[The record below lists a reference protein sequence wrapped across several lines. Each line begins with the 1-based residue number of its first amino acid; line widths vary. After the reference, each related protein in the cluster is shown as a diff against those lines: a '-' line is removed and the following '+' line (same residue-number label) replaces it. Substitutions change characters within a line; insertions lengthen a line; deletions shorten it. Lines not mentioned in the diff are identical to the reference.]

1 MWAPPRASGPT
12 RVVGV
17 PGGALWTADAT
28 TGTLTARDAASGTA
42 KAAVPVPTARA
53 FALGAS
59 GVWYQRASAGSLTV
73 TIGRVVATGAATT
86 VTAFTGPGPSESG
99 LPYLGTLSVTARG
112 AWLAEQNHLFLLPDE
127 LGMRR
132 ARGPATIPFRMG
144 SPLDLDFKALLPE
157 KVALITG
164 SGSGQGRAAAQLF
177 SAHGA
182 RIVVVD
188 VNHQGAAET
197 MRLLEEQ
204 GGEGIA
210 IHADVSERPDVD
222 RMVAT
227 TMERFGRLDVLYNN
241 AAVQMSGRLVDC
253 TDEEWDLTIATN
265 LSAIFWACRAAL
277 PHLLEGDGGSIIN
290 TASTLGLIG
299 SEGYAAYGAAKAGL
313 VLLTKQ
319 LAVEY
324 GPAVRANVIA
334 PGSIDTPR
342 FRKVLD
348 KTPGASEFVEGLKRT
363 IPVRRLGLAEDIAA
377 IALFLAS
384 DQSAYVSGAVVPA
397 DGGLA
402 ALR

>member
-1 MWAPPRASGPT
+1 MQP
-12 RVVGV
+12 
-17 PGGALWTADAT
+17 
-28 TGTLTARDAASGTA
+28 
-42 KAAVPVPTARA
+42 
-53 FALGAS
+53 
-59 GVWYQRASAGSLTV
+59 
-73 TIGRVVATGAATT
+73 
-86 VTAFTGPGPSESG
+86 
-99 LPYLGTLSVTARG
+99 
-112 AWLAEQNHLFLLPDE
+112 H
-127 LGMRR
+127 
-132 ARGPATIPFRMG
+132 MG
-144 SPLDLDFKALLPE
+144 SAADLDFHALLPG

-164 SGSGQGRAAAQLF
+164 SGSGQGRAAARLF
-177 SAHGA
+177 AAHGA

-188 VNHQGAAET
+188 INDEGAAET
-197 MRLLEEQ
+197 VQLLEEH
-204 GGEGIA
+204 GGEGVA
-210 IHADVSERPDVD
+210 VHADVSERADVD

-227 TMERFGRLDVLYNN
+227 AVERFGRLDVLYNN
-241 AAVQMSGRLVDC
+241 AAVQMSGRLVEC

-277 PHLLEGDGGSIIN
+277 PHLLDGDGGSIIN

-348 KTPGASEFVEGLKRT
+348 KTPGAAQFVEGLTHT
-363 IPVRRLGLAEDIAA
+363 IPVRRLGLAEDVAA